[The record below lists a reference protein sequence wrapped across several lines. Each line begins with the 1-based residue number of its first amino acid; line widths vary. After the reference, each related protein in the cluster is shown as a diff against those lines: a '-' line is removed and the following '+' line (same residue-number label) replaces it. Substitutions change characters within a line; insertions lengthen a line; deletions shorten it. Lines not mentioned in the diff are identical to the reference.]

1 MKSFCFF
8 MKLCILLER
17 TFMKIVFVVDS
28 ITDIKNKI
36 NLIQTYFGDNIV
48 YVVKSHFLS
57 IFETFGYKA
66 NAVYNKNLSEIIHI
80 LLLKSNIEPILLCYS
95 SLNFDANLLTR
106 FRAKIGNGDR
116 IVNIMPDYNSFERIC
131 NNAYNIYVKAIF
143 KAKDSLISPK
153 LQYLPVPFV
162 VELLNSHFGNK
173 LFETNPEN
181 SSTLYIENSELNN
194 STKIKT
200 KFNKFALIPIIIA
213 LLITMFLLISLA
225 FIKVNYIFVL
235 IFVSLYI
242 LDIVFAI
249 IYQCKLYFDARFLN

>member
-1 MKSFCFF
+1 
-8 MKLCILLER
+8 
-17 TFMKIVFVVDS
+17 MKIVFVVDS
-28 ITDIKNKI
+28 ITDVKNKI
-36 NLIQTYFGDNIV
+36 NLIQSYFGTNIV

-66 NAVYNKNLSEIIHI
+66 NAVYEKNLAEIIHI

-95 SLNFDANLLTR
+95 SLNFDANLLAK
-106 FRAKIGNGDR
+106 FRAKIGNGDK
-116 IVNIMPDYNSFERIC
+116 IVNIMPEYNSLERIC
-131 NNAYNIYVKAIF
+131 NSTYNVYVKTLF

-173 LFETNPEN
+173 LFETTPEN
-181 SSTLYIENSELNN
+181 SSILYIENSELNN

-213 LLITMFLLISLA
+213 LLITMFLIISLA
-225 FIKVNYIFVL
+225 FIKVNYIFIL

-242 LDIVFAI
+242 LDLLFAI
-249 IYQCKLYFDARFLN
+249 IYQCKLYFDARFLD

>member
-1 MKSFCFF
+1 
-8 MKLCILLER
+8 
-17 TFMKIVFVVDS
+17 MKIVYVVDS

-36 NLIQTYFGDNIV
+36 NLVKTYFGEKIV

-66 NAVYNKNLSEIIHI
+66 NAVYKKNLAEIIHI
-80 LLLKSNIEPILLCYS
+80 LLLKSEIEPVLVCYS
-95 SLNFDANLLTR
+95 SLDFDANLLAR
-106 FRAKIGNGDR
+106 FRSRICTGEK
-116 IVNIMPDYNSFERIC
+116 IVNIMPNYNGFEKLC
-131 NNAYNIYVKAIF
+131 NSTYNVYVKALF

-153 LQYLPVPFV
+153 LQYLPVAFV

-200 KFNKFALIPIIIA
+200 KFNKFALLPIIFA
-213 LLITMFLLISLA
+213 LLITIFLVISLA
-225 FIKVNYIFVL
+225 FVSVNYIL
-235 IFVSLYI
+235 ILTFVSLYF

>member
-1 MKSFCFF
+1 
-8 MKLCILLER
+8 
-17 TFMKIVFVVDS
+17 MKIVFVVDS
-28 ITDIKNKI
+28 ITDVKNKI
-36 NLIQTYFGDNIV
+36 NLMQSYFGTNIV

-66 NAVYNKNLSEIIHI
+66 NAVYEKNLAEIIHI

-95 SLNFDANLLTR
+95 SLNFDANLLAK
-106 FRAKIGNGDR
+106 FRAKIGNGDK
-116 IVNIMPDYNSFERIC
+116 IVNIMPEYNSLERIC
-131 NNAYNIYVKAIF
+131 NSTYNVYVKTLF

-173 LFETNPEN
+173 LFETTPEN
-181 SSTLYIENSELNN
+181 SSILYIENSELNN

-213 LLITMFLLISLA
+213 LLITMFLIISLA
-225 FIKVNYIFVL
+225 FIKVNYILIL

-242 LDIVFAI
+242 LDLLFAI
-249 IYQCKLYFDARFLN
+249 IYQCKLYFDARFLD

>member
-1 MKSFCFF
+1 
-8 MKLCILLER
+8 
-17 TFMKIVFVVDS
+17 MKIVYVGDS

-36 NLIQTYFGDNIV
+36 NLVKTYFGDKIV

-66 NAVYNKNLSEIIHI
+66 NAVYKKNLAEIIHI
-80 LLLKSNIEPILLCYS
+80 LLLKSEIEPVLVCYS
-95 SLNFDANLLTR
+95 SLDFDANLLAR
-106 FRAKIGNGDR
+106 FRSRIGTGEK
-116 IVNIMPDYNSFERIC
+116 IVNIMPNYNGFEKLC
-131 NNAYNIYVKAIF
+131 NTTYNVYVKALF

-153 LQYLPVPFV
+153 LQYLPVAFV

-200 KFNKFALIPIIIA
+200 KFNKFALLPIIFA
-213 LLITMFLLISLA
+213 LLITIFLVISLA
-225 FIKVNYIFVL
+225 FVSVNYIL
-235 IFVSLYI
+235 ILTFVSLYF

>member
-1 MKSFCFF
+1 
-8 MKLCILLER
+8 
-17 TFMKIVFVVDS
+17 MKIVYVVDS

-36 NLIQTYFGDNIV
+36 NLVKTYFGDKIV

-66 NAVYNKNLSEIIHI
+66 NAVYKKNLAEIIHI
-80 LLLKSNIEPILLCYS
+80 LLLKSEIEPVLICYS
-95 SLNFDANLLTR
+95 SLDFDANLLAR
-106 FRAKIGNGDR
+106 FRSRIGTGEK
-116 IVNIMPDYNSFERIC
+116 IVNIMPNYNGFEKLC
-131 NNAYNIYVKAIF
+131 NTTYNVYVKALF

-153 LQYLPVPFV
+153 LQYLPVAFV

-200 KFNKFALIPIIIA
+200 KFNKFALLPIIFA
-213 LLITMFLLISLA
+213 LLITIFLVISLA
-225 FIKVNYIFVL
+225 FVSVNYIL
-235 IFVSLYI
+235 ILTFVSLYF

>member
-1 MKSFCFF
+1 
-8 MKLCILLER
+8 
-17 TFMKIVFVVDS
+17 MKIVYVVDS

-36 NLIQTYFGDNIV
+36 NLVKTYFGDKIV

-66 NAVYNKNLSEIIHI
+66 NAVYKKNLAEIIHI
-80 LLLKSNIEPILLCYS
+80 LLLKSEIEPVLVCYS
-95 SLNFDANLLTR
+95 SLDFDANLLAR
-106 FRAKIGNGDR
+106 FRSRIGTGEK
-116 IVNIMPDYNSFERIC
+116 IVNIMPNYNGFEKLC
-131 NNAYNIYVKAIF
+131 NSTYNVYVKALF

-153 LQYLPVPFV
+153 LQYLPVAFV

-200 KFNKFALIPIIIA
+200 KFNKFALLPIIFA
-213 LLITMFLLISLA
+213 LLITIFLVISLA
-225 FIKVNYIFVL
+225 FVSVNYIL
-235 IFVSLYI
+235 ILTFVSLYF

>member
-1 MKSFCFF
+1 
-8 MKLCILLER
+8 
-17 TFMKIVFVVDS
+17 MKIVYVVDS

-36 NLIQTYFGDNIV
+36 NLVKTYFGDKIV

-66 NAVYNKNLSEIIHI
+66 NAVYKKNLAEIIHI
-80 LLLKSNIEPILLCYS
+80 LLLKSEIEPVLVCYS
-95 SLNFDANLLTR
+95 SLDFDANLLAR
-106 FRAKIGNGDR
+106 FRSKISTGEK
-116 IVNIMPDYNSFERIC
+116 IVNIMPNYNGFEKLC
-131 NNAYNIYVKAIF
+131 NITYNVYVKALF

-153 LQYLPVPFV
+153 LQYLPVAFV

-200 KFNKFALIPIIIA
+200 KFNKFALLPIIFA
-213 LLITMFLLISLA
+213 LLITIFLVISLA
-225 FIKVNYIFVL
+225 FVSVNYIL
-235 IFVSLYI
+235 ILTFVSLYF

>member
-1 MKSFCFF
+1 
-8 MKLCILLER
+8 
-17 TFMKIVFVVDS
+17 MKIVYVVDS

-36 NLIQTYFGDNIV
+36 NLVKTYFGDKIV

-66 NAVYNKNLSEIIHI
+66 NAVYKKNLAEIIHI
-80 LLLKSNIEPILLCYS
+80 LLLKSEIEPVLVCYS
-95 SLNFDANLLTR
+95 SLDFDANLLAR
-106 FRAKIGNGDR
+106 FRSRIGTGEK
-116 IVNIMPDYNSFERIC
+116 IVNIMPNYNGFEKLC
-131 NNAYNIYVKAIF
+131 NTTYNVYVKALF

-153 LQYLPVPFV
+153 LQYLPVAFV

-173 LFETNPEN
+173 LFETNSEN

-200 KFNKFALIPIIIA
+200 KFNKFALLPIIFA
-213 LLITMFLLISLA
+213 LLITIFLVISLA
-225 FIKVNYIFVL
+225 FVAVNYIL
-235 IFVSLYI
+235 ILTFVSLYF

>member
-1 MKSFCFF
+1 
-8 MKLCILLER
+8 
-17 TFMKIVFVVDS
+17 MKIVYVVDS

-36 NLIQTYFGDNIV
+36 NLVMTYFGDKIV

-66 NAVYNKNLSEIIHI
+66 NAVYKKNLAEIIHI
-80 LLLKSNIEPILLCYS
+80 LLLKSEIEPVLVCYS
-95 SLNFDANLLTR
+95 SLDFDANLLAR
-106 FRAKIGNGDR
+106 FRSRIGTGEK
-116 IVNIMPDYNSFERIC
+116 IVNIMPNYNGFEKLC
-131 NNAYNIYVKAIF
+131 NTTYNVYVKALF

-153 LQYLPVPFV
+153 LQYLPVAFV

-200 KFNKFALIPIIIA
+200 KFNKFALLPIIFA
-213 LLITMFLLISLA
+213 LLITIFLVISLA
-225 FIKVNYIFVL
+225 FVSVNYIL
-235 IFVSLYI
+235 ILTFVSLYF

>member
-1 MKSFCFF
+1 
-8 MKLCILLER
+8 
-17 TFMKIVFVVDS
+17 MKIVYVVDS

-36 NLIQTYFGDNIV
+36 NLVKTYFGDKIV

-66 NAVYNKNLSEIIHI
+66 NAVYKKNLAEIIHI
-80 LLLKSNIEPILLCYS
+80 LLLKSEIEPVLVCYS
-95 SLNFDANLLTR
+95 SLDFDANLLAR
-106 FRAKIGNGDR
+106 FRSRIGTGEK
-116 IVNIMPDYNSFERIC
+116 IVNIMPNYNGFEKLC
-131 NNAYNIYVKAIF
+131 NSTYNVYVKALF

-153 LQYLPVPFV
+153 LQYLPVAFV

-200 KFNKFALIPIIIA
+200 KFNEFALLPIIFA
-213 LLITMFLLISLA
+213 LLITIFLVISLA
-225 FIKVNYIFVL
+225 FVSVNYIL
-235 IFVSLYI
+235 ILTFVSLYF

>member
-1 MKSFCFF
+1 
-8 MKLCILLER
+8 
-17 TFMKIVFVVDS
+17 MKIVYVVDS

-36 NLIQTYFGDNIV
+36 NLVKTYFGDKIV

-66 NAVYNKNLSEIIHI
+66 NAVYKKNLAEIIHI
-80 LLLKSNIEPILLCYS
+80 LLLKSEIEPVLVCYS
-95 SLNFDANLLTR
+95 SLDFDANLLAR
-106 FRAKIGNGDR
+106 FRSRIGTGEK
-116 IVNIMPDYNSFERIC
+116 IVNIMPNYNGFEKLC
-131 NNAYNIYVKAIF
+131 NSTYNVYVKALF

-153 LQYLPVPFV
+153 LQYLPVAFV

-200 KFNKFALIPIIIA
+200 KFNKFALLPIIFA
-213 LLITMFLLISLA
+213 LLITIFLVISLA
-225 FIKVNYIFVL
+225 FVSVNYIL
-235 IFVSLYI
+235 ILTFVSLYF

-249 IYQCKLYFDARFLN
+249 IYQCKLYFDARFLNWYNFIFDEKFVH

>member
-1 MKSFCFF
+1 
-8 MKLCILLER
+8 
-17 TFMKIVFVVDS
+17 MKIVYVVDS

-36 NLIQTYFGDNIV
+36 NLVKTYFGDKIV

-66 NAVYNKNLSEIIHI
+66 NAVYKKNLAEIIHI
-80 LLLKSNIEPILLCYS
+80 LLLKSEIEPVLVCYS
-95 SLNFDANLLTR
+95 SLDFDANLLAR
-106 FRAKIGNGDR
+106 FRSRIGTGEK
-116 IVNIMPDYNSFERIC
+116 IVNIMPNYNGFEKLC
-131 NNAYNIYVKAIF
+131 NTTYNVYVKALF

-153 LQYLPVPFV
+153 LQYLPVAFV

-200 KFNKFALIPIIIA
+200 KFNKFALLPIIFA
-213 LLITMFLLISLA
+213 LLITIFLVISLA
-225 FIKVNYIFVL
+225 FVSVNYILILTFVC
-235 IFVSLYI
+235 LYF

>member
-1 MKSFCFF
+1 
-8 MKLCILLER
+8 
-17 TFMKIVFVVDS
+17 MKIVYVVDS

-36 NLIQTYFGDNIV
+36 NLVKTYFGDKIV

-66 NAVYNKNLSEIIHI
+66 NAVYKKNLAEIIHI
-80 LLLKSNIEPILLCYS
+80 LLLKSEIEPVLVCYS
-95 SLNFDANLLTR
+95 SLDFDANLLAR
-106 FRAKIGNGDR
+106 FRSRIGTGEK
-116 IVNIMPDYNSFERIC
+116 IVNIMPNYNGFEKLC
-131 NNAYNIYVKAIF
+131 NTTYNVYVKALF

-153 LQYLPVPFV
+153 LQYLPVAFV

-200 KFNKFALIPIIIA
+200 KFNKFALLPIIFA
-213 LLITMFLLISLA
+213 LLITIFLVISLA
-225 FIKVNYIFVL
+225 FVSVNYIL
-235 IFVSLYI
+235 ILTFVSLYF

>member
-1 MKSFCFF
+1 
-8 MKLCILLER
+8 
-17 TFMKIVFVVDS
+17 MKIVYVVDS

-36 NLIQTYFGDNIV
+36 NLIKTYFGDKIV

-66 NAVYNKNLSEIIHI
+66 NAVYKKNLAEIIHI
-80 LLLKSNIEPILLCYS
+80 LLLKSEIEPVLVCYS
-95 SLNFDANLLTR
+95 SLDFDANLLAR
-106 FRAKIGNGDR
+106 FRSRIGTGEK
-116 IVNIMPDYNSFERIC
+116 IVNIMPNYNGFEKLC
-131 NNAYNIYVKAIF
+131 NTTYNVYVKALF

-153 LQYLPVPFV
+153 LQYLPVAFV

-200 KFNKFALIPIIIA
+200 KFNKFALLPIIFA
-213 LLITMFLLISLA
+213 LLITIFLVISLA
-225 FIKVNYIFVL
+225 FVSVNYIL
-235 IFVSLYI
+235 ILTFVSLYF

>member
-1 MKSFCFF
+1 
-8 MKLCILLER
+8 
-17 TFMKIVFVVDS
+17 MKIVYVVDS

-36 NLIQTYFGDNIV
+36 NLVKTYFGDKIV

-66 NAVYNKNLSEIIHI
+66 NAVYKKNLAEIIHI
-80 LLLKSNIEPILLCYS
+80 LLLKSEIEPVLVCYS
-95 SLNFDANLLTR
+95 SLDFDANLLAR
-106 FRAKIGNGDR
+106 FRSRIGTGEKIA
-116 IVNIMPDYNSFERIC
+116 NIMPNYNGFEKLC
-131 NNAYNIYVKAIF
+131 NTTYNVYVKALF

-153 LQYLPVPFV
+153 LQYLPVAFV

-200 KFNKFALIPIIIA
+200 KFNKFALLPIIFA
-213 LLITMFLLISLA
+213 LLITIFLVISLA
-225 FIKVNYIFVL
+225 FVSVNYIL
-235 IFVSLYI
+235 ILTFVSLYF

>member
-1 MKSFCFF
+1 
-8 MKLCILLER
+8 
-17 TFMKIVFVVDS
+17 MKIVYVVDS

-36 NLIQTYFGDNIV
+36 NLVKTYFGDKIV

-66 NAVYNKNLSEIIHI
+66 NAVYKKNLAEIIHI
-80 LLLKSNIEPILLCYS
+80 LLLKSEIEPVLVCYS
-95 SLNFDANLLTR
+95 SLDFDANLLAR
-106 FRAKIGNGDR
+106 FRSRIGTGEK
-116 IVNIMPDYNSFERIC
+116 IVNIMPNYNGFEKLC
-131 NNAYNIYVKAIF
+131 NTTYNVYVKALF

-153 LQYLPVPFV
+153 LQYLPVAFV

-181 SSTLYIENSELNN
+181 SSTLYIENNELIN
-194 STKIKT
+194 STKIYT
-200 KFNKFALIPIIIA
+200 IFFFFSFLPIIFA
-213 LLITMFLLISLA
+213 LLITIFLVISLA
-225 FIKVNYIFVL
+225 FVSVNYIL
-235 IFVSLYI
+235 ILTFVSLYF

>member
-1 MKSFCFF
+1 
-8 MKLCILLER
+8 
-17 TFMKIVFVVDS
+17 MKIVYVVDS

-36 NLIQTYFGDNIV
+36 NLVKTYFGDKIV

-66 NAVYNKNLSEIIHI
+66 NAVYKKNLAEIIHI
-80 LLLKSNIEPILLCYS
+80 LLLKSEIEPVLVCYS
-95 SLNFDANLLTR
+95 SLDFDANLLAR
-106 FRAKIGNGDR
+106 FRSRIGTGEKIL
-116 IVNIMPDYNSFERIC
+116 NIMPNYNGFEKLC
-131 NNAYNIYVKAIF
+131 NSTYNVYVKALF

-153 LQYLPVPFV
+153 LQYLPVAFV

-200 KFNKFALIPIIIA
+200 KFNKFALLPIIFA
-213 LLITMFLLISLA
+213 LLITIFLVISLA
-225 FIKVNYIFVL
+225 FVSVNYIL
-235 IFVSLYI
+235 ILTFVSLYF